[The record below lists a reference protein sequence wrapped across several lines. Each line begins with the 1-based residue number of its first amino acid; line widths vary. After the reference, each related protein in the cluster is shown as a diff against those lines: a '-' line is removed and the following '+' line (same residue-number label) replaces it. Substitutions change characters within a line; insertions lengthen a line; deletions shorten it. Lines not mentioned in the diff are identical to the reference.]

1 MKTSV
6 AKEKFVLIVV
16 DYVDIRFLNFA
27 IEYLRENEKSHETV
41 FAFSYGA
48 QVESFMQKKKRVE
61 NLVTLPL

>member
-27 IEYLRENEKSHETV
+27 IEYLRENEKAHETV

-48 QVESFMQKKKRVE
+48 RSNLLCKKKRVE